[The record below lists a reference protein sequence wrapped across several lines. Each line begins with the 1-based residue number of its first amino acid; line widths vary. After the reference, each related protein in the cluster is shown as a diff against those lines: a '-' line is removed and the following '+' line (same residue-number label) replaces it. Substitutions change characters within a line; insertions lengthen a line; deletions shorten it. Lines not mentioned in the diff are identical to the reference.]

1 MRRSLHRRI
10 LAAVLFLALC
20 AAAGFAAVWVRS
32 HSTPWAALMRLWGQF
47 SYRAVAPY
55 EGDILLP
62 IPFYP
67 QEHSLSCEAASLR
80 MALAYRGIPVPESEV
95 IAEIGTDPTP
105 KTEQEGRI
113 IWGDPDR
120 GFVGSIDGRMFA
132 TGYGVHWGPVARAAN
147 RWRLAQAVQGWDAT
161 TLATQLRLGN
171 PVIGWGYV
179 GSGDPYE
186 WETTDGKVVRT
197 VFREHVFVINGF
209 RGDVSS
215 PEGFYFMDPIYGQR
229 YEGADEFM
237 RRWAIFGRS
246 GVLIN

>member
-1 MRRSLHRRI
+1 MPRPLYRRV
-10 LAAVLFLALC
+10 LAAALACIVL
-20 AAAGFAAVWVRS
+20 AAAASAAVWVRS

-95 IAEIGTDPTP
+95 IAEIGADPVQ
-105 KTEQEGRI
+105 KTQRDGRTV
-113 IWGDPDR
+113 WGDPDK
-120 GFVGSIDGRMFA
+120 GFVGDIDGRMFA

-147 RWRLAQAVQGWDAT
+147 RWRLAQAVQGWDAAA
-161 TLATQLRLGN
+161 LATQLRLGN

-179 GSGDPYE
+179 GSGEPYE
-186 WETTDGKVVRT
+186 WTTPDGKAVRT
-197 VFREHVFVINGF
+197 VYREHVFVINGF
-209 RGDVSS
+209 RGDAGA
-215 PEGFYFMDPIYGQR
+215 PEGFYYMDPIYGQR
-229 YEGADEFM
+229 YADADDFM
-237 RRWAIFGRS
+237 KRWSVFGRS